1 MTAFPDN
8 STPFSIDRVEATC
21 KHNYCYFKE
30 LMSTADSWHHWTVW
44 IYCICIY
51 IYIYIYIYFLSKTVC
66 DPTTQQVPVATG
78 SGFNTLEQILSI
90 TTVPVEPP
98 PKIQEYIHQ
107 RVQVFV

>member
-1 MTAFPDN
+1 MKA
-8 STPFSIDRVEATC
+8 VQ
-21 KHNYCYFKE
+21 
-30 LMSTADSWHHWTVW
+30 
-44 IYCICIY
+44 Y
-51 IYIYIYIYFLSKTVC
+51 IYVSIKPKYNNILQFNHKAVGVFLSFYIPAYILYIYIYFLSKTVC

>member
-1 MTAFPDN
+1 MKKRYGAP
-8 STPFSIDRVEATC
+8 VC
-21 KHNYCYFKE
+21 
-30 LMSTADSWHHWTVW
+30 
-44 IYCICIY
+44 IYIYVYIY

>member
-1 MTAFPDN
+1 MKIKVIYQMYKSAKFGLV
-8 STPFSIDRVEATC
+8 S
-21 KHNYCYFKE
+21 YCHYIS
-30 LMSTADSWHHWTVW
+30 L
-44 IYCICIY
+44 

-78 SGFNTLEQILSI
+78 SGLNTLEEILSI
-90 TTVPVEPP
+90 TIVPVEPP